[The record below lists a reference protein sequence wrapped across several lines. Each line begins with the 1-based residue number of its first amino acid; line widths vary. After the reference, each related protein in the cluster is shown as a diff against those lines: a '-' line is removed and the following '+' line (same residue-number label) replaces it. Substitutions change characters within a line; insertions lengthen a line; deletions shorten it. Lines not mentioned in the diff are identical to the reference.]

1 MAGSRSGPGLLGLG
15 VALAL
20 GLVASAHLV
29 SEALL
34 EIKQESRALVVKGFA
49 ERAIV
54 SDYAVWQ
61 GSFTTRAADLQT
73 AYAEL
78 ARHRELLTAF
88 LAGRGVA
95 DGSFELFPVTTQVL
109 FARDAQGGYTNQ
121 VEGYALSQQLRVG
134 SSDIDLVTGISEDSS
149 ELVRQGVELAS
160 DRPQYF
166 YTQLGDLK
174 ISMLGEATQDARR
187 RAEVLA
193 ENGGGAVGALLSAQQ
208 GVFQITPARST
219 EVSDYGQNDTS
230 SREKTIKAVV
240 TVSYAVDRSE

>member
-95 DGSFELFPVTTQVL
+95 DGAGAYVQPG
-109 FARDAQGGYTNQ
+109 FADVQATSATISATADRGRR
-121 VEGYALSQQLRVG
+121 LRMC
-134 SSDIDLVTGISEDSS
+134 S
-149 ELVRQGVELAS
+149 
-160 DRPQYF
+160 
-166 YTQLGDLK
+166 GDL
-174 ISMLGEATQDARR
+174 IGWRGRPRSVCRDDATAS
-187 RAEVLA
+187 A
-193 ENGGGAVGALLSAQQ
+193 GGGRRHQYL
-208 GVFQITPARST
+208 
-219 EVSDYGQNDTS
+219 
-230 SREKTIKAVV
+230 
-240 TVSYAVDRSE
+240 